1 MTRPL
6 DTTERAFTLIEMIIV
21 LVLLGL
27 AMGAIFPAIGNML
40 RSGSR
45 SSSVAQ
51 ASSEAGTTARML
63 ESDIKKALGARGTGE
78 RTDTNVVGASTATIP
93 ALNMGN
99 PAVSD
104 IRIAGPT
111 HLRINADVLPNVNG
125 IEQVDWQLLTGNNPL
140 CGDVSRYTG
149 RNWCIRRSVL
159 SAGNNPIL
167 GETLAKGRGDYPS
180 GITTC
185 ASGLPAIQL
194 RLFCY
199 EEAIPGA
206 GAPANYVGSW
216 TPNCSE
222 VVLPDGPN
230 AANAQLTPSSPRWPT
245 KHNEIETYSIA
256 RVDRIVSVNASIY
269 AGGGYGK
276 TSELSYEHASVTI
289 RSHEG
294 EAYREAIMCGT
305 KARWGQ

>member
-1 MTRPL
+1 MIRGP
-6 DTTERAFTLIEMIIV
+6 DTERAFTLIEMIIV

-27 AMGAIFPAIGNML
+27 AMGAIFPAIGNMM

-45 SSSVAQ
+45 SSSIAQ
-51 ASSEAGTTARML
+51 ASSEAGMAARFL
-63 ESDIKKALGARGTGE
+63 ESDVKKALGARGTGE
-78 RTDTNVVGASTATIP
+78 RTDTNVVGASAATIP
-93 ALNMGN
+93 ALAQANANM
-99 PAVSD
+99 SD

-111 HLRINADVLPNVNG
+111 RLVINADVVPSVAG
-125 IEQVDWQLLTGNNPL
+125 IEQVDWQLLTGTNAV

-149 RNWCIRRSVL
+149 RNWCIRRTVR
-159 SAGNNPIL
+159 SAAAGQL
-167 GETLAKGRGDYPS
+167 FAETLAKGRGDYPS
-180 GITTC
+180 NITSC
-185 ASGLPAIQL
+185 ASGLPAIPV

-199 EEAIPGA
+199 EEAMPGA
-206 GAPANYVGSW
+206 GGAANYAGSW
-216 TPNCSE
+216 TANCRE

-230 AANAQLTPSSPRWPT
+230 AANAQLTPASPRFAT
-245 KHNEIETYSIA
+245 VHNLLETYSIA
-256 RVDRIVSVNASIY
+256 RVDRIVTVNASIY

-276 TSELSYEHASVTI
+276 TSELSYEHASITI